1 MQSAVMDLFLYFVTV
16 NHCLQLKIVILVS
29 TICTL
34 FMYASINKPTNSSES
49 DDRQHASKEGMG
61 SSVFQFKDQ
70 REESIRFSKTKDA
83 VSESS
88 KAQTI
93 RPIQEMAVQFAERQK
108 MPVQKKENNTGLP
121 DNLKSGVE
129 NLSGYSLD
137 DVKVH
142 YNSDQPAQLQ
152 AHAYAQGTD
161 IHVAPG
167 QEKHLPH
174 EAWHVV
180 QQKQGRVNPTLQL
193 KGVAIND
200 NDSLEKEADLM
211 GAKAMQLKVDE
222 SPKELQQVSSN
233 TPVQRQE
240 DESAVLESGIREL
253 EGIAKQAEGNSNID
267 PAVLL
272 EIQQKIEAL
281 KKVAGGNDSQ
291 AKSAEGNALMRELGK
306 EISASEGESPVQKK
320 SNGAVVQRL
329 TGREIAAIAGVST
342 LAAIGI
348 GFLIRHLLR
357 DDTPPEIRAMR
368 NYVNTLPVINKPGDM
383 AALQGANAALI
394 IAAQGQMQNNA
405 DTAEHTIAMF
415 QYMSRHAAGL
425 DARITQDFLTLPDN
439 AKDHYLQELST
450 SMHAKIERGLWIGGE
465 DRGDII
471 LGVTTAA
478 NYFDLGRTNL
488 INQSAAALAGNHSLV
503 DMLEDLSNNLDAKSY
518 GRRQESMGLLNVG
531 NLPVVGGGA
540 APPVANVPV
549 PHNQAGY
556 VYYAMDYITVVAANA
571 LVAGTD
577 YVLRING
584 APGIDVTVG
593 VQGVNDV
600 TFSSVG

>member
-1 MQSAVMDLFLYFVTV
+1 MITLDEPF
-16 NHCLQLKIVILVS
+16 
-29 TICTL
+29 TL
-34 FMYASINKPTNSSES
+34 FMYNLSNKQTTSTDSE
-49 DDRQHASKEGMG
+49 DRQHAQKDHGESAALSFQDNRSLNTLQMKLQVAADNSLQAKNTARFQEAADTHTSKQE
-61 SSVFQFKDQ
+61 
-70 REESIRFSKTKDA
+70 I
-83 VSESS
+83 
-88 KAQTI
+88 
-93 RPIQEMAVQFAERQK
+93 PI
-108 MPVQKKENNTGLP
+108 QKKENNTGLP
-121 DNLKSGVE
+121 DNLKSGIE

-137 DVKVH
+137 DVKVY

-152 AHAYAQGTD
+152 AHAYAQGTN

-200 NDSLEKEADLM
+200 SDSLELEADLM
-211 GAKAMQLKVDE
+211 GEKALQLKADE
-222 SPKELQQVSSN
+222 SPKDLKQVSSN
-233 TPVQRQE
+233 APVQRQE
-240 DESAVLESGIREL
+240 DESAALESGIREL
-253 EGIAKQAEGNSNID
+253 EAIAQQAEGKSNAD

-272 EIQQKIEAL
+272 ELWQKIEAL
-281 KKVAGGNDSQ
+281 KKVAGGSDSQ
-291 AKSAEGNALMRELGK
+291 AKSAEGNALARELGK
-306 EISASEGESPVQKK
+306 EVTPQEETSPVQKK

-329 TGREIAAIAGVST
+329 TGLEIAGIVGVSVVVAT
-342 LAAIGI
+342 GVGL
-348 GFLIRHLLR
+348 LIRYLFR
-357 DDTPPEIRAMR
+357 DNTPPEIRAMR

-394 IAAQGQMQNNA
+394 IAAQGQMLNNA

-415 QYMSRHAAGL
+415 QYMSQHAAGL
-425 DARITQDFLTLPDN
+425 DAQITQDFLTLPDN
-439 AKDHYLQELST
+439 AKDNYLQELST

-488 INQSAAALAGNHSLV
+488 INQSALALAGNHSLV
-503 DMLEDLSNNLDAKSY
+503 DMLEDLSNNLEAKSY

-556 VYYAMDYITVVAANA
+556 VYYAMDYITIVAANN
-571 LVAGTD
+571 LVVGTD

-593 VQGVNDV
+593 AQGVNDV
-600 TFSSVG
+600 TFSDVG

>member
-1 MQSAVMDLFLYFVTV
+1 MITLCEPF
-16 NHCLQLKIVILVS
+16 
-29 TICTL
+29 TL
-34 FMYASINKPTNSSES
+34 FMYNLTNKQTTSTDSE
-49 DDRQHASKEGMG
+49 DGQHAQKDHGESAALSFRDNRSLNTLQMKLQVAADN
-61 SSVFQFKDQ
+61 SLQAKNTARFQEAADTHTSQ
-70 REESIRFSKTKDA
+70 QE
-83 VSESS
+83 V
-88 KAQTI
+88 
-93 RPIQEMAVQFAERQK
+93 PI
-108 MPVQKKENNTGLP
+108 QKKENNTGLP
-121 DNLKSGVE
+121 DNLKSGIE

-142 YNSDQPAQLQ
+142 YNSNQPAQLQ

-200 NDSLEKEADLM
+200 SDSLEQEADVM
-211 GAKAMQLKVDE
+211 GGKALQLKADE
-222 SPKELQQVSSN
+222 PPKDLKQVSSN
-233 TPVQRQE
+233 APVQRQE
-240 DESAVLESGIREL
+240 DESAALESGIQQL
-253 EGIAKQAEGNSNID
+253 EGIAQQAEGKSNVD
-267 PAVLL
+267 PDVLL
-272 EIQQKIEAL
+272 ELQQKIEAL
-281 KKVAGGNDSQ
+281 KKVAGGSDSQ
-291 AKSAEGNALMRELGK
+291 AKSAEGNALARELGK
-306 EISASEGESPVQKK
+306 EVATPEETSPVQKK

-329 TGREIAAIAGVST
+329 TGLEIAGIVGASVVVATGVG
-342 LAAIGI
+342 L
-348 GFLIRHLLR
+348 LIRYLFR
-357 DDTPPEIRAMR
+357 DNTPPEIRAMR

-415 QYMSRHAAGL
+415 QYMSQHAAGL

-439 AKDHYLQELST
+439 AKDNYLQELST

-471 LGVTTAA
+471 LGVNTAA

-488 INQSAAALAGNHSLV
+488 INQSALALAGNHSLV

-556 VYYAMDYITVVAANA
+556 VYYAMDYMTIVAANNL
-571 LVAGTD
+571 LVGTD

-593 VQGVNDV
+593 AQGVNDV
-600 TFSSVG
+600 TFSNVG

>member
-1 MQSAVMDLFLYFVTV
+1 
-16 NHCLQLKIVILVS
+16 
-29 TICTL
+29 
-34 FMYASINKPTNSSES
+34 MYASINKPTNSSES
-49 DDRQHASKEGMG
+49 DDMQHASKEGMG

-167 QEKHLPH
+167 QEQHLPH

-200 NDSLEKEADLM
+200 NDSLENEADLM
-211 GAKAMQLKVDE
+211 GAKAMQLKADE
-222 SPKELQQVSSN
+222 PPKELQQVSSN
-233 TPVQRQE
+233 APVQRQE

-253 EGIAKQAEGNSNID
+253 EGIAKQAEGNSNTD

-281 KKVAGGNDSQ
+281 KKVAGGNDNQ

-306 EISASEGESPVQKK
+306 EVPASEGESPVQKK

-329 TGREIAAIAGVST
+329 TGREIAAIAGGSV

-357 DDTPPEIRAMR
+357 DDTPPEIRAIR

-415 QYMSRHAAGL
+415 QYMSQHAAGL
-425 DARITQDFLTLPDN
+425 DAQITQDFLTLPF
-439 AKDHYLQELST
+439 AQKDRYLQEMST
-450 SMHAKIERGLWIGGE
+450 SMEAKIERGLWIGQA
-465 DRGDII
+465 DRGAII
-471 LGVTTAA
+471 LGMTTAA

-488 INQSAAALAGNHSLV
+488 INQSALTLAGNHSLV
-503 DMLEDLSNNLDAKSY
+503 DMLEDLSHNLDAKSY

-531 NLPVVGGGA
+531 NLPVVGGGV

-556 VYYAMDYITVVAANA
+556 VYYAMDYITIVAANA